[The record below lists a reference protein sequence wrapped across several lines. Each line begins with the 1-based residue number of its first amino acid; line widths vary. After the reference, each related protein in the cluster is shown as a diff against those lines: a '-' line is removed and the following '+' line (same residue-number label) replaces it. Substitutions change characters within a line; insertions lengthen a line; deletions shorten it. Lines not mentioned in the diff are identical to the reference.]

1 MALAMLPPPMKAK
14 RACLKS
20 VMGVEVMRVL
30 SLFCCACFG

>member
-20 VMGVEVMRVL
+20 VRVEEVMRRIVAFL
-30 SLFCCACFG
+30 IAG